1 MTQSENTDEL
11 SYEPKK
17 NIRRKINSCKEKK
30 AHFVVQISISIRKEP
45 PSELNCKAETD
56 MDVENKHGNQGG

>member
-17 NIRRKINSCKEKK
+17 NIHRKINSCKEKK
-30 AHFVVQISISIRKEP
+30 ARFVVQISISVRKEP
-45 PSELNCKAETD
+45 PSELNCNAEADT
-56 MDVENKHGNQGG
+56 DVENRHGNHGG